1 MAEKV
6 IKKSDH
12 YEVEPWRM
20 TGYIHQQVM
29 NDAAIQK
36 IMQDKMMY
44 LTWMHKLEAG
54 RCLPGYTKEELES

>member
-1 MAEKV
+1 
-6 IKKSDH
+6 
-12 YEVEPWRM
+12 M

-44 LTWMHKLEAG
+44 LTWMHKQEAG